1 MSKMMIV
8 AATSEKMLELMDKIT
23 IEEGVISFLAS
34 NKATAKGYPCMF
46 SVEGKTTTASV
57 KFEAKIKGLDEK
69 GEMMPVEK
77 ISVYLPARFAG
88 SVRAVAEQT
97 DIVYMQFEEK
107 QVTLLSQKP
116 AIQIPVGF
124 VEEPIKVKNPKTDAF
139 SMSIPVLSGE
149 GPILKM
155 ASTDRQNTMLT
166 VDLSPT
172 MVRFES
178 KDRSE
183 VKEEDYKPYV
193 DAISTYLT
201 IQPGTLIRILAC
213 NKSYN
218 QLGISFQF
226 DEEHK
231 NIIGIALKWPDAIY
245 QLRLNIQSAVDKR
258 MYEAA
263 FRNTETVQYEFQAN
277 SNSLRRAL
285 SVMNAGA
292 QKVDTVKVS
301 FEGQMMSISDMKNDN
316 FVSAIDV
323 KTTAESGECFYE
335 KLSLFMNFLKPYT
348 EDVKI
353 YKGWCIWTKDDE
365 NHFIHLVTLHT
376 GPGNQSTKGEEDQEE
391 ETQEEETEESSE
403 EDSNK

>member
-1 MSKMMIV
+1 
-8 AATSEKMLELMDKIT
+8 
-23 IEEGVISFLAS
+23 
-34 NKATAKGYPCMF
+34 
-46 SVEGKTTTASV
+46 
-57 KFEAKIKGLDEK
+57 
-69 GEMMPVEK
+69 
-77 ISVYLPARFAG
+77 
-88 SVRAVAEQT
+88 
-97 DIVYMQFEEK
+97 
-107 QVTLLSQKP
+107 
-116 AIQIPVGF
+116 
-124 VEEPIKVKNPKTDAF
+124 
-139 SMSIPVLSGE
+139 
-149 GPILKM
+149 
-155 ASTDRQNTMLT
+155 
-166 VDLSPT
+166 

>member
-1 MSKMMIV
+1 
-8 AATSEKMLELMDKIT
+8 
-23 IEEGVISFLAS
+23 
-34 NKATAKGYPCMF
+34 
-46 SVEGKTTTASV
+46 
-57 KFEAKIKGLDEK
+57 
-69 GEMMPVEK
+69 
-77 ISVYLPARFAG
+77 
-88 SVRAVAEQT
+88 
-97 DIVYMQFEEK
+97 
-107 QVTLLSQKP
+107 
-116 AIQIPVGF
+116 
-124 VEEPIKVKNPKTDAF
+124 
-139 SMSIPVLSGE
+139 
-149 GPILKM
+149 
-155 ASTDRQNTMLT
+155 MLT

-301 FEGQMMSISDMKNDN
+301 FEGQTMSISDMKNEN